1 MLPRPRR
8 TMDDLLDDFLIETA
22 ERLPE
27 AETALVAWEADS
39 SRRDL
44 LDAVFRAVHTIKG
57 ACGFLRLRR
66 LEALTHA
73 AETRLAAMRAAP
85 GDATAG
91 DATLVFRALDGV
103 RDILGSL
110 ELLGV
115 EPAGDDAALI
125 SELTGTTAEVDPV
138 AFRVTARPPAPAPE
152 AARGEAPAPAPP
164 PPTAPPRV
172 QACEPASPGV
182 REHEPAPPAGAPSR
196 ADLSVRVNVDVLDT
210 LAAGVDELVRT
221 RDQLLELLPTLR
233 DGPLKAPLQRL
244 SVITGELQDGVSR
257 ARLQP
262 VGGAWRGLPRLV
274 RDLSQALGK
283 PVDLV
288 VDGGS
293 DLIDREV
300 IEALRDPLIQLV
312 RNSLDHGLE
321 TPPERLAAG
330 KPRRGLLHLAAWLE
344 GDGLAVRVTD
354 DGRGLDGAR
363 IRQAAVAQ
371 GWLGAGDATA
381 LTDSQTNRLIFLPGF
396 STAETAGVTSGR
408 GVGLDLVRTAAERL
422 GGAIAVRS
430 APGRGAA
437 ITLRIPLARPA
448 SGGAPAEPEA
458 PFVAGPR
465 RVLLVEENA
474 FFRHMMTPLL
484 TAAGYEVTAAA
495 SADEAWRL
503 HDAGSEFDAVVS
515 DLDSGAG
522 FARRAGED
530 SRWSAALRVAL
541 TDLPVGRI
549 PVADGFAQVVR
560 KSDREGL
567 IAALSGSTGER
578 AA

>member
-1 MLPRPRR
+1 
-8 TMDDLLDDFLIETA
+8 MDDLLDDFLIETA

-27 AETALVAWEADS
+27 AETALVAWEADPG
-39 SRRDL
+39 RRDL
-44 LDAVFRAVHTIKG
+44 FDAVFRAVHTIKG
-57 ACGFLRLRR
+57 SCGFLSLRR

-85 GDATAG
+85 GQATTD

-125 SELTGTTAEVDPV
+125 SALTGTAVEVGPASSELTAW
-138 AFRVTARPPAPAPE
+138 PPEPE
-152 AARGEAPAPAPP
+152 PEPARGEAPAPPP
-164 PPTAPPRV
+164 PLPPRNRPGG
-172 QACEPASPGV
+172 EPAWSSV
-182 REHEPAPPAGAPSR
+182 REHEPAPPAGTPSR
-196 ADLSVRVNVDVLDT
+196 ADLSVRVDVDVLDT

-221 RDQLLELLPTLR
+221 RDQLLDLLPTLP

-244 SVITGELQDGVSR
+244 SVITGELQDGVTR

-312 RNSLDHGLE
+312 RNSVDHGLE
-321 TPPERLAAG
+321 TPSERLAAG

-354 DGRGLDGAR
+354 DGRGLDGPR

-396 STAETAGVTSGR
+396 STADTGSLTSGR

-448 SGGAPAEPEA
+448 SAAEPADLEA

-541 TDLPVGRI
+541 TDLPVGRV

-567 IAALSGSTGER
+567 IAALSGSGGER